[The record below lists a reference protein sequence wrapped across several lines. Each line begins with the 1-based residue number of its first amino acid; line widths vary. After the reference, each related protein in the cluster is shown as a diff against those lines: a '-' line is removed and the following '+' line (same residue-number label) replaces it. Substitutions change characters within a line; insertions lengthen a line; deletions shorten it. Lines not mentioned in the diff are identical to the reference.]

1 MFPLGRAVVEGYTDT
16 IVVQRLLKH
25 VGISW
30 VEPTSLD
37 GKGNITRN
45 LHRYNRAA
53 KFGAWLVVLDLDQDA
68 DCAPDYVR
76 DLVPV
81 PTEGLLLRIAVR
93 SMEAWLLAD
102 HEEMARCLAVREAAL
117 PPNPE
122 LEPDPKLALVNIVNR
137 YCNNRNVRDDILP
150 VHGQHRRV
158 GPGYVSRIV
167 NFTRHHWRPE
177 VAARRSDSLARCIRA
192 LEALKRQSARRP

>member
-1 MFPLGRAVVEGYTDT
+1 MYSLGRAVVEGYTDT
-16 IVVQRLLKH
+16 IVVQRLLQH
-25 VGISW
+25 TGITW

-37 GKGNITRN
+37 GKGNITKN

-76 DLVPV
+76 DLVPL

-93 SMEAWLLAD
+93 SIEAWLLAD
-102 HEEMARCLAVREAAL
+102 REEMARCLAVRVAAL
-117 PPNPE
+117 PQNPE
-122 LEPDPKLALVNIVNR
+122 LEPDPKLALVNIVKRN
-137 YCNNRNVRDDILP
+137 CTNRNVRDDILP
-150 VHGQHRRV
+150 VRGQYRKV

-167 NFTRHHWRPE
+167 NFTRHNWRPE
-177 VAARRSDSLARCIRA
+177 IAARNSDSLARCIRA
-192 LEALKRQSARRP
+192 LEDLKRQSLQ